1 MNKNKT
7 FEENLSYLNQYG
19 FLLVKN
25 ALSTDLIITWQ
36 KILYSLYQEKKH
48 EIDNSVVNV
57 AFEKLLELEPEMPR
71 DLIAHGSE
79 HLT

>member
-1 MNKNKT
+1 MNKNET

-19 FLLVKN
+19 FLLVEN
-25 ALSTDLIITWQ
+25 ALSADLITTWQ
-36 KILYSLYQEKKH
+36 KILYSLYQEEKH

-57 AFEKLLELEPEMPR
+57 AFEKLLELEPEMSR
-71 DLIAHGSE
+71 DLITHGSE